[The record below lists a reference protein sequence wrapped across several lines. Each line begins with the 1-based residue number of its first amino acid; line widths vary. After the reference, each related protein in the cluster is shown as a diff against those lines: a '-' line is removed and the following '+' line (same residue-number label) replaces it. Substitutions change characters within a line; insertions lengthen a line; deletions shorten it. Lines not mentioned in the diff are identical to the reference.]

1 MLVILAMSAALL
13 FRGGELLVSE
23 AAISAILL
31 ASLEPTS
38 SGFSADR
45 ILEGLIGGG
54 VGLAVASFLLP
65 PDPVSMVGQV
75 AQTVF
80 GKLGR
85 TLEETATALQDND
98 PVRAESALQAARG
111 IDEDVEALER
121 ILGVASET
129 ARFAPARRG
138 GLPHVQRY
146 EQAMPQIDFAV
157 RDTRV
162 LVRYAAR
169 QVRAGE
175 QAPQLA
181 GAVRELADAVWVL
194 AAQYEQPDR
203 PTALRELALHAAR
216 SAEDIHDREPS
227 LMTTQVVAQVR
238 SVAVDLVRAAESLIG
253 EDRAEWE
260 LPTEELLAR
269 ARRRSAAPRPA
280 ALKLLQSVEATAPG
294 SGSSCSSTRSTH
306 LTHSKPR
313 RPGTT
318 SRHGAPWRGSAAR
331 RRRAWPA
338 AARARAP
345 GRSSSGSPCARSRAR
360 AGLRRDARVV
370 EQPAQQHAAPA
381 LRRVEAAGAVERGDQ
396 LVAAVEL
403 RGAQGALDLARD
415 RQRPAVARRPA
426 AAGRPPTTS
435 PGSRCR

>member
-1 MLVILAMSAALL
+1 MRVTAARPVGSCWVRSLPPRSPRTIVTAARRRLRPHAVAIFQTAAAALGAWWLAILLLPSERPAFASIAAVICVGVTYGQRRSRALELIGGVVLGITVASLLLFVIGTGPWQIAVLVILAMSAALL

-31 ASLEPTS
+31 ASLEPAS

-146 EQAMPQIDFAV
+146 EQTMPQIDFAV

-203 PTALRELALHAAR
+203 PTALRELALHAAH

-238 SVAVDLVRAAESLIG
+238 SVAVDLVRAAESLAG
-253 EDRAEWE
+253 EGTAPIWE
-260 LPTEELLAR
+260 MPTEELLA
-269 ARRRSAAPRPA
+269 APQA
-280 ALKLLQSVEATAPG
+280 
-294 SGSSCSSTRSTH
+294 
-306 LTHSKPR
+306 
-313 RPGTT
+313 
-318 SRHGAPWRGSAAR
+318 
-331 RRRAWPA
+331 
-338 AARARAP
+338 
-345 GRSSSGSPCARSRAR
+345 
-360 AGLRRDARVV
+360 
-370 EQPAQQHAAPA
+370 
-381 LRRVEAAGAVERGDQ
+381 
-396 LVAAVEL
+396 
-403 RGAQGALDLARD
+403 
-415 RQRPAVARRPA
+415 
-426 AAGRPPTTS
+426 
-435 PGSRCR
+435 